1 LADAFVRQ
9 RTDAWAHSSDTFDQL
24 GSACSCVCRRRK
36 KIMFSKCLPVILWVL
51 AWQVSLP
58 ISSFPVSAFTSITL
72 IVPAAA
78 PPAHQP
84 VHPAA
89 VDDYRMDI
97 QDGVTVDSYN
107 LVPLAEH
114 DAARTQSMI
123 DGIAGRPSTPHTST
137 VDTDWI
143 NGRAAGWLPRPATA
157 ALWLAGL
164 MAVVLVGLR
173 LRR

>member
-1 LADAFVRQ
+1 
-9 RTDAWAHSSDTFDQL
+9 
-24 GSACSCVCRRRK
+24 
-36 KIMFSKCLPVILWVL
+36 MFAKCLPVILWVL

-58 ISSFPVSAFTSITL
+58 ISSFSVPVPTSVTL
-72 IVPAAA
+72 VVPVAA
-78 PPAHQP
+78 PPARQPAQP
-84 VHPAA
+84 VA

-123 DGIAGRPSTPHTST
+123 DGIAGRPSTPSTAT

-143 NGRAAGWLPRPATA
+143 NGRVAGWLPRPATA

-164 MAVVLVGLR
+164 MAVVLMA
-173 LRR
+173 LRRRR